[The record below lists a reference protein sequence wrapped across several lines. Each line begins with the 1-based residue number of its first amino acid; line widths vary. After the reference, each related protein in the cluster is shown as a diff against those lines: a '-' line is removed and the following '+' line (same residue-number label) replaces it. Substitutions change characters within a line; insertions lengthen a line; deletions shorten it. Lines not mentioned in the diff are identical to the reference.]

1 MQSEEEKE
9 YIAYYASRTEPEGWY
24 TEKEKRIIQKE
35 PRSLGW
41 RIVVMILF
49 WPYAIYRSWRG
60 VNQANKLLAKRQSL
74 IQEKQK
80 KGEKLTEEEK
90 RILNEEKIGGLYKF
104 LSLMIP
110 PIYSIYR
117 GVLGVK
123 DENTL
128 IELKK
133 DEIIKKNKNKYTRV
147 RVKASQIKNDPNWVI
162 EQKNEFSQEQMP
174 VMDTKINQSKEGQNQ
189 IVTPEN
195 RNSIN
200 GNTPSINLTAKAKT
214 VALCTE

>member
-1 MQSEEEKE
+1 MLS
-9 YIAYYASRTEPEGWY
+9 IT
-24 TEKEKRIIQKE
+24 
-35 PRSLGW
+35 
-41 RIVVMILF
+41 
-49 WPYAIYRSWRG
+49 IY
-60 VNQANKLLAKRQSL
+60 N
-74 IQEKQK
+74 
-80 KGEKLTEEEK
+80 KGEKLSREEQEL
-90 RILNEEKIGGLYKF
+90 LNKEKIGGLYKF

-200 GNTPSINLTAKAKT
+200 GNTPSINLTANAKT